1 MVHTD
6 AEDVNT
12 LYFSE
17 KDREKSYLAWPFSN
31 EQPCNIK
38 RVRMHNTDNNNSKTI
53 RVILYM

>member
-38 RVRMHNTDNNNSKTI
+38 RVRMHNNNSKTI